1 VPCRGIC
8 GFDKDDKVIVT
19 GRNPKEGKDMK
30 VLSLRSW
37 NFHADNLDEMV
48 KFYQDVLGAELRT
61 KHTVRGVDV
70 ARLQLGG
77 AGLGLFD
84 ASQKQA
90 SGVPHH
96 TFDIEGPD
104 DPEAL
109 VKELEAKGIKTDG
122 IRPHGKG
129 PGYSVYVVDPSGNRI
144 ELSRDVD

>member
-1 VPCRGIC
+1 
-8 GFDKDDKVIVT
+8 
-19 GRNPKEGKDMK
+19 MK

-84 ASQKQA
+84 RCPA
-90 SGVPHH
+90 PY
-96 TFDIEGPD
+96 
-104 DPEAL
+104 L
-109 VKELEAKGIKTDG
+109 
-122 IRPHGKG
+122 
-129 PGYSVYVVDPSGNRI
+129 
-144 ELSRDVD
+144 

>member
-1 VPCRGIC
+1 
-8 GFDKDDKVIVT
+8 
-19 GRNPKEGKDMK
+19 MK

-37 NFHADNLDEMV
+37 NFHAENLDEMIN
-48 KFYQDVLGAELRT
+48 FYQGVLGAELRT
-61 KHTVRGVDV
+61 KHTVSGVDV
-70 ARLQLGG
+70 ARLRLGG

-90 SGVPHH
+90 PGVPHH

-109 VKELEAKGIKTDG
+109 IKGLEAKGVKTDG

-144 ELSRDVD
+144 ELSRDAN